1 LHSRQGKRERAN
13 KLLKRAQVKKKM
25 RAPSLMPIR
34 WIFSLEDSR
43 NSWKRRKISKVIKKR
58 TWGQEPSEL
67 TTIVASLDIS
77 SPIVHMREEKRVKTR
92 RRRATRR
99 TRSSSRKSIMIKSI
113 LVKSEIQM
121 KKAFTLTMMVWQP
134 WSLRGL
140 YQANLA
146 TVVIK
151 GSLSS
156 KLLLPNLNE
165 GKHTYLMAKESKRKV
180 KAPSSPEYVSSDDE
194 VDSEP
199 KLFLCDMGCVMRT
212 S

>member
-1 LHSRQGKRERAN
+1 
-13 KLLKRAQVKKKM
+13 
-25 RAPSLMPIR
+25 
-34 WIFSLEDSR
+34 
-43 NSWKRRKISKVIKKR
+43 
-58 TWGQEPSEL
+58 
-67 TTIVASLDIS
+67 
-77 SPIVHMREEKRVKTR
+77 MREEKRVKTS

-99 TRSSSRKSIMIKSI
+99 TRSSSRKSITIKSI

-121 KKAFTLTMMVWQP
+121 KKDFTLTMMVWQP